1 MGELGVKSPLR
12 GVRVVVT
19 RPEGQRKRLIRSF
32 RAAGAEVEWLGLLE
46 VGAPEDLGPLRQAA
60 GEVGR
65 FSWVAFTSAN
75 AVAPLLDLLPEG
87 LPPTASIAAVGE
99 ATAQALRARR
109 VEPRLVSERG
119 TGGGLAAE
127 MARVAPLAAVR
138 VLLPLAA
145 DARPELAAGL
155 RAVGAEVTAVV
166 AYEKRVP
173 PEAGRRVAE
182 LFPPAE
188 PLGWVT
194 FTSPRLAATFADLVD
209 RHAGAWAARRATL
222 LAASIGPTTS
232 RELRRLGVEP
242 AAEAARPADAELV
255 AAVVR
260 ACRV

>member
-1 MGELGVKSPLR
+1 MKGPLR

-19 RPEGQRKRLIRSF
+19 RPRHQRQGLMRAF
-32 RAAGAEVEWLGLLE
+32 REAGAEVEWLGLLE
-46 VGAPEDLGPLRQAA
+46 VGAPEDLGPLRRAA
-60 GEVGR
+60 SEVGS
-65 FSWVAFTSAN
+65 FGWVAFTSAN
-75 AVAPLLDLLPEG
+75 AVVPLLDLLPEG

-99 ATAQALRARR
+99 ATARALRARG

-127 MARVAPLAAVR
+127 MAGVAPLAGR
-138 VLLPLAA
+138 EVLLPLAS

-155 RAVGAEVTAVV
+155 RAAGAEVTAVV

-182 LFPPAE
+182 LFPPTE

-209 RHAGAWAARRATL
+209 RHAGGWAARRATL

-232 RELRRLGVEP
+232 RALRRLGVEP
-242 AAEAARPADAELV
+242 AAEAARPGDAELV

-260 ACRV
+260 ARRP